1 MGDWYTLGIAE
12 AGVYGQGPNPY
23 GSTPSSITTYD
34 NRLENYFHR
43 LMEGGTVIDKRP
55 AFALNYDA
63 AVSAVYRGP
72 MLNPKLPEQTVNRL
86 FEGNIPASQ
95 AGKPNSIDSVSLDV
109 YLAYWRPLGVRV
121 GKRQG
126 DSIVWEDG
134 TIEPITVGLVT
145 QTD

>member
-1 MGDWYTLGIAE
+1 MGDWITMGIAQN
-12 AGVYGQGPNPY
+12 GVYAQGPNPY

-55 AFALNYDA
+55 AFEANFNA
-63 AVSAVYRGP
+63 AVRGVVSGP
-72 MLNPKLPEQTVNRL
+72 MLNPLLPDGTVNRL
-86 FEGNIPASQ
+86 FSGNISAQ
-95 AGKPNSIDSVSLDV
+95 EAGQLSGLDNVSLDL
-109 YLAYWRPLGVRV
+109 YLAYWRKLGVRI

-145 QTD
+145 QAD